1 MSSSREPWEKGY
13 ERFHR
18 RRASSLEPPRP
29 AKSKVNVTADDAQR
43 SALLLTLRVFLTYSI
58 T

>member
-18 RRASSLEPPRP
+18 RRAPEN
-29 AKSKVNVTADDAQR
+29 SKANVTADNAQR